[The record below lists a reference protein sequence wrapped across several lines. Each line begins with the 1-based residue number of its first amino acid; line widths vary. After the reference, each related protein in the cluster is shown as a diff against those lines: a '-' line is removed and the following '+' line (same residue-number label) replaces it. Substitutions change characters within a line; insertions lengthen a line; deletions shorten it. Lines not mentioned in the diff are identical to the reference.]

1 MAAGRVDP
9 QALSVAAGAGAGG
22 YNAGINGLRG
32 LCVAAVFAFHLA
44 SSGLPPGPDAG
55 SAWQLAAAYAAG
67 CLAHGVEAFFMISG
81 YVIVQSLQRHASVRG
96 FLVDRGLRILPLW
109 VPMVLLIGMA
119 GPWLGWR
126 AVQQL
131 DPAGWLAVVAAN
143 VLLLPPLLPLPML
156 HPASWSLTVEWLF
169 YGVAAALMALWRRPG
184 APAALRLGVA
194 WVVVAAA
201 VTLLPVA
208 LCFGIGVFVA
218 LWPPLAAWTRERPWL
233 AAPALLAFLLLWHGL
248 DGAGLDSGAM
258 LPTLLARGQ
267 APALLLAL
275 AAGSVGLGCLCA
287 PGSAA
292 LPALRAPWLQR
303 LGTISYSFYLWHLLV
318 MFGVKRGVLRLW
330 PDGAGHWGPAL
341 LFGALSL
348 ALSWWVSALSWRWVE
363 QAFGRRLRAAFSSAA
378 PGSPPRPAA
387 QPLRP

>member
-1 MAAGRVDP
+1 MSGGP
-9 QALSVAAGAGAGG
+9 GA

-32 LCVAAVFAFHLA
+32 LCVAAVFAFHVA
-44 SSGLPPGPDAG
+44 SSGLPPAPDAG
-55 SAWQLAAAYAAG
+55 SAWQLAAAYATG
-67 CLAHGVEAFFMISG
+67 CLAHGVEVFFMISG

-109 VPMVLLIGMA
+109 VPMVLLIGVA

-126 AVQQL
+126 ALQQL
-131 DPAGWLAVVAAN
+131 DLAGWLRVVGAN
-143 VLLLPPLLPLPML
+143 LLLLPPLLPLPMV

-169 YGVAAALMALWRRPG
+169 YGAAAGVMALWRLSRVPRS
-184 APAALRLGVA
+184 LR
-194 WVVVAAA
+194 AA
-201 VTLLPVA
+201 VALAVLVLAAWLLPVA

-218 LWPPLAAWTRERPWL
+218 LWPPLAQWTRSRPWL
-233 AAPALLAFLLLWHGL
+233 AAPSLLAFLLLWHGL

-267 APALLLAL
+267 GPALLLAL
-275 AAGSVGLGCLCA
+275 ASGSVGLACLCA
-287 PGSAA
+287 PGGRALSGLHAA
-292 LPALRAPWLQR
+292 WLQR

-341 LFGALSL
+341 LFAALSL
-348 ALSWWVSALSWRWVE
+348 ALSWWVSAASWRWVE
-363 QAFGRRLRAAFSSAA
+363 QALGRRLRAAWF
-378 PGSPPRPAA
+378 PPRL
-387 QPLRP
+387 LRHARAVP

>member
-1 MAAGRVDP
+1 MAAGRIDP
-9 QALSVAAGAGAGG
+9 QALSAGVSGGG

-32 LCVAAVFAFHLA
+32 LCVAAVFAFHVA
-44 SSGLPPGPDAG
+44 SSGLPPAPDAA
-55 SAWQLAAAYAAG
+55 SAWQLAAAYATG
-67 CLAHGVEAFFMISG
+67 CLAHGVEVFFMISG
-81 YVIVQSLQRHASVRG
+81 YVIVQSLQRHATIRG

-109 VPMVLLIGMA
+109 VPMVLLIGVA

-131 DPAGWLAVVAAN
+131 DLANWLRIVGAN

-169 YGVAAALMALWRRPG
+169 YGAAAGVMALWRSHGMPRG
-184 APAALRLGVA
+184 LRMAVALAVLALAA
-194 WVVVAAA
+194 W
-201 VTLLPVA
+201 LLPVA

-218 LWPPLAAWTRERPWL
+218 LWPPLALWTRSRPWL

-267 APALLLAL
+267 GPALLLAL
-275 AAGSVGLGCLCA
+275 AAGSVGLAGLCA
-287 PGSAA
+287 PGTRA
-292 LPALRAPWLQR
+292 LPSLHAAWLQR

-318 MFGVKRGVLRLW
+318 MFAVKRGVLRLW

-341 LFGALSL
+341 VFAALSL

-363 QAFGRRLRAAFSSAA
+363 QAFGRRLRAAWFALGSTRRASAA
-378 PGSPPRPAA
+378 QAP
-387 QPLRP
+387 